1 MRIRLMTRLYF
12 AMLKQTEK
20 VQIIRDLASKQFK
33 DKNRFNEWMIYLK
46 KHERILFNMQKE
58 LGDYFCY
65 AEEINNF
72 N

>member
-1 MRIRLMTRLYF
+1 MTRLYF

-20 VQIIRDLASKQFK
+20 VNIIRDLASKKFK
-33 DKNRFNEWMIYLK
+33 DKHRRNEWLIYLAK
-46 KHERILFNMQKE
+46 NERILFNMQRE

-65 AEEINNF
+65 ATEINNF